1 MSRQQGTFKMN
12 GTIEPKVDAPLDA
25 RLQVKTKADL
35 TANGSFPYRYRGMIV
50 SVESEEKAYM
60 LIGADPTFITNW
72 KEVGSG
78 GGESGSVELTW
89 EEYQSLSPEEK
100 MNGMTYYIKD
110 GDSTINLEDLVNVHI
125 VNVSNG
131 QILKFNQTTQKWEN
145 DNESGGGGGS
155 TLQSITYS
163 EPILTITYEDGSTYD
178 LNVRDS
184 ILRVTELGELANV
197 TDSAI
202 QNTNILQYDTAIQ
215 GYKPYD
221 IVAAL
226 TALLNSAKTYTDEEI
241 AASMVV
247 DAVYAD
253 QMPSCTYD
261 SGQSKYIVSYL
272 QNGVA
277 KTTDATTDRFY
288 YKVDDDVFCT
298 SWFVIGDPLVDPVE
312 MTFSVNSVDM
322 DNFIQ
327 QTDVVSTYNESMAD
341 KTKIPNI
348 AALDALMT
356 LISTALG
363 LKVNTADIIDDL
375 THTDANKPLSANQ
388 GKVLKG
394 LVDGLGDSKNDKMQ
408 YATMPTASA
417 DLVDKIYQFVG
428 TTTATYTNGAFYKC
442 VYDSGLDTYLWQAVS
457 SGGGGSDLDV
467 DGTTITKNDNNI
479 ISAVQATNG
488 TAGIVKGGEG
498 VTIADD
504 GSVNVVNRLVI
515 TAELP
520 TPTATLVGAVRLLTN
535 YQTGYKMGGIY
546 QCQVTSPNVYQ
557 WVMIS
562 LAEVDPT
569 QLSNAIAND
578 VEGRN
583 ILIFGE

>member
-1 MSRQQGTFKMN
+1 MN